1 MMYDYALIKRELE
14 QILSHKRYE
23 HCCNVAQSAYELAL
37 KYGESCEKA
46 YACGL
51 LHDICKEMPFK
62 RQKQMA
68 LSSGYH
74 LSFEELCSKSLWHAV
89 AGAYYAAKKYNI
101 DDEDMLNAIR
111 YHTVARERMSR
122 LEEIIYLADLI
133 SADRKYKDV
142 GRIRK
147 LAFSDLQLAMRE
159 ALRFTL
165 TNVSE
170 NCVYLPICSVQAYN
184 QYVFMCS
191 DRNRS
196 EQEE

>member
-1 MMYDYALIKRELE
+1 MMYDYAFMKSELAK
-14 QILSHKRYE
+14 ILSHKRYE
-23 HCCNVAQSAYELAL
+23 HSLNVAQSAYELAL
-37 KYGESCEKA
+37 KYDENCEKA
-46 YACGL
+46 YVCGL
-51 LHDICKEMPFK
+51 LHDICKELPFK
-62 RQKQMA
+62 QQKQMA

-74 LSFEELCSKSLWHAV
+74 LSFEEICSKSLWHAV

-101 DDEDMLNAIR
+101 ADEDMLNAIR
-111 YHTVARERMSR
+111 YHTIAREKMSR

-142 GRIRK
+142 NRIRK

-165 TNVSE
+165 TNVSD
-170 NCVYLPICSVQAYN
+170 NCVYLPLCSVQAYN
-184 QYVFMCS
+184 QYVFMCN
-191 DRNRS
+191 DRNK

>member
-1 MMYDYALIKRELE
+1 MMYDYALMKSELE
-14 QILSHKRYE
+14 KILSHKRYE
-23 HCCNVAQSAYELAL
+23 HSLNVAQSAYELAL
-37 KYGESCEKA
+37 KYDENCEKA
-46 YACGL
+46 YVCGL
-51 LHDICKEMPFK
+51 LHDICKELPFK
-62 RQKQMA
+62 QQKQMA

-89 AGAYYAAKKYNI
+89 AGAYCAAKKYNI
-101 DDEDMLNAIR
+101 ADEDMLNAIR
-111 YHTVARERMSR
+111 YHTIAREKMSR

-142 GRIRK
+142 NRIRK

-165 TNVSE
+165 TNVSD
-170 NCVYLPICSVQAYN
+170 NCVYLPLCSVQAYN

-191 DRNRS
+191 DRNK